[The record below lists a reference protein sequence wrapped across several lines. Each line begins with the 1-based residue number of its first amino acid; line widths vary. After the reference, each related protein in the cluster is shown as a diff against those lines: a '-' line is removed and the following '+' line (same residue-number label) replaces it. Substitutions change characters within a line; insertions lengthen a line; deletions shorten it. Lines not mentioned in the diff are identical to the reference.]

1 LRLQL
6 HVLVEWLV
14 GKRGLM
20 LSSDDSC
27 VRKLRVVD
35 ELPIVSLQFLHIRLI
50 CRGDVSGTVFSI
62 NAHRLLETLIAL
74 IVRTQNC
81 LKFFLFKLKTVSG
94 LAAILD
100 HKVLVLLQ

>member
-1 LRLQL
+1 MRLQL

-50 CRGDVSGTVFSI
+50 CRGDASGTVFGI
-62 NAHRLLETLIAL
+62 NAHRLLETLITL
-74 IVRTQNC
+74 VVRTQNC

-100 HKVLVLLQ
+100 HEVLILLQ